1 MNLNYFKTFFYTA
14 KLGSI
19 TNAAEALDITQPA
32 ASRQIQELQNSYSLM
47 MFEKVGKKMVL
58 TDAGKILYSIAE
70 KLIDIEEEAE
80 RAIKDY
86 KSQKSGK
93 IRITATESFGNYY
106 LPEMIFLF
114 NRMFPEIQISISF
127 ADPEEI
133 HKNIVTMKSDIG
145 FTSRLLESSEIHS
158 RTIIE
163 DKYILAV
170 PPGSELSDLIYF
182 QPDDIKNKKFITR
195 QRETED
201 RKQFESY
208 LSENNIEANIV
219 CEVSSYYSVK
229 EFVKKGIGI
238 AIVPKNAV
246 NDDIEEGSLIAIPE
260 KDNALIREY
269 FMINHQDKYFNKGLH
284 VFREIA
290 LKWADFYSKGLLD
303 NSKWDN
309 FNI

>member
-1 MNLNYFKTFFYTA
+1 MNLNYFKTFYYTA

-19 TNAAEALDITQPA
+19 TNAAEALNITQPA
-32 ASRQIQELQNSYSLM
+32 ASRQIQELQNSYDLM
-47 MFEKVGKKMVL
+47 MFDKVGKKMVL

-70 KLIDIEEEAE
+70 KLIDIEDEAE

-86 KSQKSGK
+86 KNQKSGR
-93 IRITATESFGNYY
+93 IRIVATESFGNYY
-106 LPEMIFLF
+106 LPEMVFLF
-114 NRMFPEIQISISF
+114 SRMFPEIQLSIEF
-127 ADPEEI
+127 ANPEEI
-133 HKNIVTMKSDIG
+133 HKNILLMKSDIG
-145 FTSRLLESSEIHS
+145 FTSRLIDNSEIQS
-158 RTIIE
+158 TTIVQ

-182 QPDDIKNKKFITR
+182 KPDDIKNRKFVTR
-195 QRETED
+195 QKGTED
-201 RKQFESY
+201 RNQFDMY
-208 LSENNIEANIV
+208 LLENSIEANIV

-238 AIVPKNAV
+238 SIIPKNAV
-246 NDDIEEGSLIAIPE
+246 NKEIEEGLLIAVPE
-260 KDNALIREY
+260 KDNKLIRDY
-269 FMINHQDKYFNKGLH
+269 FMINHQNKYFNKGLH